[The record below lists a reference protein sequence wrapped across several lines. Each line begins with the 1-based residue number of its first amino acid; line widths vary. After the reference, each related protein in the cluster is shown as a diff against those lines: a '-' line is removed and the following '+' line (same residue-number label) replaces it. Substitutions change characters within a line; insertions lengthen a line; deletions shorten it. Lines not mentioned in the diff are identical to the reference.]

1 MLISTVPTP
10 VEGKFEVA
18 HLVMANLPCAD
29 APGGDAAAD
38 TQITIDDEGAMW
50 GEDEFGRYRIDN
62 RVWTMNEIRDH
73 PLFMTDVPSD
83 PRDIENYPLLTA
95 LQSVLY
101 DDQTPE
107 EIAEHFRKQG
117 NEAMKFQASR
127 IALQNALT
135 FYTRGLEMECK
146 DDKLNSV
153 LHANRAA
160 VGLKLGEHLKVV
172 DDCRAAVRL
181 DAKNLKAWSR
191 GAKASEALG
200 LAEQG
205 LAFCR
210 GALRIED
217 GSAEAKPLLSEVQ
230 RLQRNLQE
238 LHRKQQTAQKEMR
251 MEDARVK
258 DEMQASASAV
268 RNALELRGSRLGP
281 ALFDLAMYRMANG
294 GITPHPKLVD
304 AEGSPAIEWPLL
316 LLYDEVNQSDFV
328 ASFDERCAL
337 EDQLQLMF
345 PEDRCVEW
353 DAQGKYVWHR
363 LAVYLEYYPEG
374 SDDTSMFKVDCSVA
388 VQTLLTER
396 CLPPCLVL
404 HVLVEGSPAQAAFV
418 KDNQI
423 E

>member
-1 MLISTVPTP
+1 MEKLPSD
-10 VEGKFEVA
+10 EV
-18 HLVMANLPCAD
+18 
-29 APGGDAAAD
+29 AD
-38 TQITIDDEGAMW
+38 TQVTIDDDGTMW

-83 PRDIENYPLLTA
+83 PRDIDNYPLLTA

-107 EIAEHFRKQG
+107 ELAEHFRKQG
-117 NEAMKFQASR
+117 NEAMKFQASK

-135 FYTRGLEMECK
+135 FYTKGLEMECK

-153 LHANRAA
+153 LHSNRAA

-172 DDCRAAVRL
+172 DDCRSAVRL
-181 DAKNLKAWSR
+181 DPQNLKAWFR
-191 GAKASEALG
+191 GAQASEALG

-205 LAFCR
+205 LTFCR
-210 GALRIED
+210 GALRIEPK
-217 GSAEAKPLLSEVQ
+217 EPEVLRIQ
-230 RLQRNLQE
+230 KQLQE
-238 LHRKQQTAQKEMR
+238 LLRKQQRAQQEMR
-251 MEDARVK
+251 LEDAKVK
-258 DEMQASASAV
+258 DAMQANASAV
-268 RNALELRGSRLGP
+268 KNALELRGSRLGP
-281 ALFDLAMYRMANG
+281 SLFDLAMYRMANG

-304 AEGSPAIEWPLL
+304 TDDGPTIEWPLL

-328 ASFDERCAL
+328 ASFNERHAL

-345 PEDRCVEW
+345 PEDRSVEW
-353 DAQGKYVWHR
+353 DTQGKYVWHK
-363 LAVYLEYYPEG
+363 LAVYLEFYPEG
-374 SDDTSMFKVDCSVA
+374 SEETSMFKVDCSAA
-388 VQTLLTER
+388 VVTLLAER
-396 CLPPCLVL
+396 CLPPCLVF
-404 HVLVEGSPAQAAFV
+404 HVLVEDSPAQAAFL

>member
-1 MLISTVPTP
+1 
-10 VEGKFEVA
+10 
-18 HLVMANLPCAD
+18 
-29 APGGDAAAD
+29 
-38 TQITIDDEGAMW
+38 MW

-83 PRDIENYPLLTA
+83 PRDIDNYPLLTA

-101 DDQTPE
+101 DDQSPE
-107 EIAEHFRKQG
+107 ELAEHFRKQG

-135 FYTRGLEMECK
+135 FYTKGLEMECK
-146 DDKLNSV
+146 DDKLNAV

-181 DAKNLKAWSR
+181 DPKNLKAWSR
-191 GAKASEALG
+191 GARASEALG

-210 GALRIED
+210 GALRLEGSED
-217 GSAEAKPLLSEVQ
+217 KTLLSEVK
-230 RLQRNLQE
+230 RLQRQLQE
-238 LHRKQQTAQKEMR
+238 LHRKQQTAQREMR

-258 DEMQASASAV
+258 DAMQASASAV

-294 GITPHPKLVD
+294 GITPHPKLV
-304 AEGSPAIEWPLL
+304 EGEDDPAIEWPLL

-353 DAQGKYVWHR
+353 DVQGKYVWNR

-374 SDDTSMFKVDCSVA
+374 SDETSMFKIDCSAA
-388 VQTLLTER
+388 VKTLLTER

-404 HVLVEGSPAQAAFV
+404 HVLVEDSPAQAAFL
-418 KDNQI
+418 KDNQV